1 MNYILIGKY
10 VNTHGLKGEIRIISD
25 FSYKDKIF
33 IKGMPIYIGNE
44 KILFKINSH
53 RVHKQY
59 NMITLD
65 GINNINDIE
74 SLKGSLVYINKE
86 DLKLDD
92 KEFLIEDLIG
102 YDVYINKNLIGKV
115 IEVLKGKAN
124 DILVVS
130 DKRILIPYVKDFII
144 NINNKTKQIEIKD
157 VKGLI

>member
-25 FSYKDKIF
+25 FPYKDKIF
-33 IKGMPIYIGNE
+33 IKGMPIYIGND
-44 KILFKINSH
+44 KKLFKINSH
-53 RVHKQY
+53 RIHKQY

-92 KEFLIEDLIG
+92 KEFLIEDLID